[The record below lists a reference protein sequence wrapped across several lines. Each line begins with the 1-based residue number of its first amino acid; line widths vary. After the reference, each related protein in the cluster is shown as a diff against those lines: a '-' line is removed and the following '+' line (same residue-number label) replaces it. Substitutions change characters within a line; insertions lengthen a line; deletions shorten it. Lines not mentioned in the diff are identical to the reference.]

1 MLDRSRTMSYSPRQ
15 SVNFDTIG
23 EYHMPDGRATYK
35 NLKIALINRDETLT
49 LLAAHLQT
57 SIPQV
62 HRIVLRCHG
71 KAANQLTA
79 TERHVMETVAAIL
92 SSNDHAPNLA
102 RASPVLLRLAVP
114 DGLDPSQS

>member
-1 MLDRSRTMSYSPRQ
+1 MRRTTGSFVPSRAPWTSAYFRLDRSRTISYSPRQ

-62 HRIVLRCHG
+62 HRIVVRCHG
-71 KAANQLTA
+71 KTADQLTA
-79 TERHVMETVAAIL
+79 T
-92 SSNDHAPNLA
+92 
-102 RASPVLLRLAVP
+102 
-114 DGLDPSQS
+114 